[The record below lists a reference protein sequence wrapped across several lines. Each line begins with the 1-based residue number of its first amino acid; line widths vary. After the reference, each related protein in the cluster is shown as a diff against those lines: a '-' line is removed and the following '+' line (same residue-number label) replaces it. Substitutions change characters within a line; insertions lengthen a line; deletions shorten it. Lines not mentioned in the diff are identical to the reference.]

1 MSLVEVMT
9 FEDAGSISFVESVLR
24 SESILFRVAGND
36 HSPGRR
42 PRLLVAEN
50 DVEHTR
56 DMLIEIGF
64 EKRVYSKKRLGLQE

>member
-24 SESILFRVAGND
+24 SENIVFRVAGDD

-42 PRLLVAEN
+42 PRLLVAK
-50 DVEHTR
+50 DDLEHAYN
-56 DMLIEIGF
+56 MLIDIGF
-64 EKRVYSKKRLGLQE
+64 EQRVYSKPRLGLQ